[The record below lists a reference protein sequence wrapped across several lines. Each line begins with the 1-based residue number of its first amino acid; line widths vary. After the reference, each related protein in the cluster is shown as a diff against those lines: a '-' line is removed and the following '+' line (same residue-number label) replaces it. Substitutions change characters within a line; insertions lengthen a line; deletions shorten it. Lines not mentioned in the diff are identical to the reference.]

1 MEQTFAP
8 VITDIHS
15 HLLWGLDDGPRSFGD
30 SLRMCEIY
38 ASQAVRTVVATP
50 HMAHP
55 RFDVARDLLLHRV
68 EQLQRACR
76 ERDIPLTILAGAD
89 VRLQPE
95 LVEMIDSG
103 RVLTIADGG
112 AYLLLEMP
120 PQVVPPIGDLV
131 FQLAVQGV
139 RPVITHPE
147 LHGGFARRPQLLVEL
162 VQKGCLAQ
170 VTGGSLVGKFGRDAR
185 RTAERFILD
194 GLVHVV
200 ASDAHSPE
208 GHRRP
213 DFEPL
218 VRRLTSLVGADG
230 ALRLLCVNP
239 ARIVSGLS
247 VSPCPGSEG
256 SPVRVRTPGG

>member
-1 MEQTFAP
+1 M
-8 VITDIHS
+8 S
-15 HLLWGLDDGPRSFGD
+15 HHCFSTSPRVV
-30 SLRMCEIY
+30 RE
-38 ASQAVRTVVATP
+38 AVET
-50 HMAHP
+50 
-55 RFDVARDLLLHRV
+55 LNL
-68 EQLQRACR
+68 ACR
-76 ERDIPLTILAGAD
+76 ERGIGLNVLPGAD
-89 VRLQPE
+89 VRLTPE
-95 LVEMIDSG
+95 LVEQLESG
-103 RVLTIADGG
+103 HVLTIADAG

-131 FQLAVQGV
+131 FQLALQGV